1 MLQTRTL
8 LAAAAGWALISA
20 LIALPAAA
28 ALLSSGGSNDNHV
41 GVVNYAHSYDG
52 DTIVLNVDCTHG
64 SARNSEFKA
73 ATFCKSG
80 SGSCAAHS
88 STANNNASLSIPP
101 HQKGDLY
108 YYASNHSGSGQ
119 GTCAVSLDAETAGNL
134 ATFTLDFNYYSN
146 DQDAFT
152 VSFRDLSAGWVPTDQ
167 SGAGAAC
174 PGTGVAGASGPTA
187 KGITT
192 NNKPAV
198 AQNVICNEDFIVSL
212 VSGGPRSGCPGCYP
226 VNHGALLTLN
236 NNPGGLQQAWQE
248 SLAAL
253 GITVA
258 QILLTPSD
266 TEERRRHLNAR
277 ATIETLLQMG
287 AVPVINEND
296 SVATDEIRYGDNDRL
311 AARVAQMISADTLVL
326 MSDVDGLYDT
336 DPRQNKNAQLI
347 AEVVDITPEIE
358 VMAGAAP
365 AGYSSGGMVTK
376 LEAAKIAMAA
386 GCAMAITDGKPA
398 DALSRLE
405 SGGRCTWFLP
415 NSEPLTAR
423 KRWIAGMVA
432 TVGAIIIDD
441 GAVAALR
448 AGKSLLPAGVTG
460 VEGSFD
466 RGDAIVVKTPD
477 RRTIGRGLTA
487 YSSADA
493 ALIMGRKSRDI
504 EDILGYRGR
513 DEMIHRDD
521 LVTEPSALEA
531 PDK

>member
-1 MLQTRTL
+1 MDAVGGRTAHRLAASKRLIVKIGSAL
-8 LAAAAGWALISA
+8 LVDERTGEIRSDWLDGLGADIARLKARGTGVVIVSSGAIAVGRTHLGLKQNTLSLEHKQAAAATGQIRL
-20 LIALPAAA
+20 
-28 ALLSSGGSNDNHV
+28 
-41 GVVNYAHSYDG
+41 AH
-52 DTIVLNVDCTHG
+52 
-64 SARNSEFKA
+64 
-73 ATFCKSG
+73 
-80 SGSCAAHS
+80 
-88 STANNNASLSIPP
+88 
-101 HQKGDLY
+101 
-108 YYASNHSGSGQ
+108 
-119 GTCAVSLDAETAGNL
+119 
-134 ATFTLDFNYYSN
+134 
-146 DQDAFT
+146 
-152 VSFRDLSAGWVPTDQ
+152 
-167 SGAGAAC
+167 
-174 PGTGVAGASGPTA
+174 
-187 KGITT
+187 
-192 NNKPAV
+192 
-198 AQNVICNEDFIVSL
+198 
-212 VSGGPRSGCPGCYP
+212 
-226 VNHGALLTLN
+226 
-236 NNPGGLQQAWQE
+236 AWQE

-347 AEVVDITPEIE
+347 A